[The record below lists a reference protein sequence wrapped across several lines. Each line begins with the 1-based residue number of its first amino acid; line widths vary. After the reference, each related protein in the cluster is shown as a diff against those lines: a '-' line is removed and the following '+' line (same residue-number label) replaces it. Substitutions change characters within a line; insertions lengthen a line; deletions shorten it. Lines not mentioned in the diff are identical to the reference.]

1 MRSICAGAPNCGRL
15 VGAFDRNGAR
25 SQQVGRVLTI
35 RQKCVPVL
43 KKPHGP
49 TVFPPTSYLLPNH
62 SIAGS
67 NQRHSVGLISI
78 AWFDHSG
85 KKDAVTI
92 SAAVGR

>member
-1 MRSICAGAPNCGRL
+1 MRSISAGAPNCGRL

-35 RQKCVPVL
+35 RQKCVSIL

-49 TVFPPTSYLLPNH
+49 AVFPPTSYLLPIH

-67 NQRHSVGLISI
+67 NQRHGVGMIRI
-78 AWFDHSG
+78 AWFDHGG
-85 KKDAVTI
+85 KKDAVAI
-92 SAAVGR
+92 SAAVDR